1 MMKTKNRLAVVTAA
15 AALALG
21 TTVFALAQ
29 DTAGAQQDQ
38 GAATSA
44 NSWPCPMDQNMMGQ
58 RMGENMMGRGM
69 NWGTTRQDMNSGMM
83 MGQNMMNQNMMGQGM
98 GSGMMQPLA
107 RDMTVSDVK
116 RMMNSWLAWQ
126 GNSNL
131 KLGKVETKDEYI
143 IAAEI
148 VTTDGSLVQ
157 RYEVNRQTGWMRPAQ

>member
-1 MMKTKNRLAVVTAA
+1 MKTKNRLAVVTAA
-15 AALALG
+15 GALVLG

-29 DTAGAQQDQ
+29 DPAGAQQKQ

-44 NSWPCPMDQNMMGQ
+44 NSWPCLMDQNLMGQ
-58 RMGENMMGRGM
+58 RMGQNMKGQGM
-69 NWGTTRQDMNSGMM
+69 NWGAATSQDMN
-83 MGQNMMNQNMMGQGM
+83 
-98 GSGMMQPLA
+98 SGMMQPLA

-131 KLGKVETKDEYI
+131 KLGKVETKDEYV